1 MCPTWTVGLLIRM
14 LNPHPEILEILYEFG
29 GLKYGNTFP
38 EQKIIML
45 MNKPSFQVHS
55 KYYLHFK
62 FPWRN
67 RNQVLNIKKNHS
79 STPPKSDISSQKVF
93 KWNKARVFTE
103 FIELLKQRS
112 ACRYHFLRLSAPTRF
127 RFSSIIHMVWY
138 NKEIGQILLRCTLHL
153 IYSLLLDYT

>member
-1 MCPTWTVGLLIRM
+1 M

-67 RNQVLNIKKNHS
+67 RNQVLNIKKKI
-79 STPPKSDISSQKVF
+79 P
-93 KWNKARVFTE
+93 
-103 FIELLKQRS
+103 
-112 ACRYHFLRLSAPTRF
+112 
-127 RFSSIIHMVWY
+127 
-138 NKEIGQILLRCTLHL
+138 
-153 IYSLLLDYT
+153 LLLPSQTSPRRKYSNEIKQGYLLNS